1 MAKRNNDD
9 EPKDENI
16 NNDADD
22 TFGLP
27 EVEYEPLKR
36 DEPVEEPAPVEQ
48 PVSETT
54 PEPNPEE
61 VETPVSRDEVG
72 DRFSQEIEQFEE
84 DHEEQTFHS
93 QYVHQQEKPAV
104 WPKVILIVL
113 LIFVAGGAL
122 YYFAVYKPKK
132 DKEIAAQILADKK
145 RKDAAAKLR
154 KEEEPK
160 TLLRQ
165 EAEQRRADSLANIQ
179 KVGSIET
186 LSGRTG
192 QYYVVAASAIDDDL
206 LMDFANKLIKQ
217 GTHVR
222 VIPPFG
228 KDAKFYRLAIEAKET
243 YADAQAAADGMKGGD
258 FGDQLWVVKY

>member
-48 PVSETT
+48 PVYESE
-54 PEPNPEE
+54 PEE
-61 VETPVSRDEVG
+61 IETPISRDPVEE
-72 DRFSQEIEQFEE
+72 RISQEIEQFEE

-93 QYVHQQEKPAV
+93 QYVRQQEAPPV

-113 LIFVAGGAL
+113 LIFIAGGAL
-122 YYFAVYKPKK
+122 YYFAYYKPQK
-132 DKEIAAQILADKK
+132 DKELAAQVLADKK
-145 RKDAAAKLR
+145 RKDAAARLR
-154 KEEEPK
+154 KEEEAK
-160 TLLRQ
+160 ALLRQ

-206 LMDFANKLIKQ
+206 LMDFANELIKK

-228 KDAKFYRLAIEAKET
+228 KDAKFYRLAIEAKDT

-258 FGDQLWVVKY
+258 FGDQLWVIKY